1 MNSNSWRDVAARLEA
16 FAEGHYQIQRFSVGE
31 IGDIDKQQLDATYP
45 LMFAIH
51 PNITPVNGALNYA
64 LEIVFVDLARDFEE
78 KGTNQVQVI
87 SDLARI
93 ALDLISEIKN
103 GTVLFGDEV
112 AVVGNQAQIDTGAQ
126 QFNNNLCVARLTFSL
141 EIPFEWNA
149 CEIPA
154 DYAPGGSGQLPGG
167 GYPSW
172 CDKLI
177 YCPVIIQIL
186 ADLNNKLEFV
196 SVDGVTI
203 VGDGTPGNPLEA
215 VGGGGGGSGTVTS
228 VDVTADGDAINPT
241 GGPVT
246 TSGAINLEFNGASTD
261 YIDGE
266 GNLQAFPAI
275 PTGTVESVTG
285 ESVDIT
291 DPANPVVNAWPLAGT
306 GTDLAN
312 GTIEVDSGYDEY
324 LIKQVTT
331 AEQFGVAFSSFVK
344 GCALSCVDTA
354 TSSVYEVV
362 AKNGRSEIVTTSGS
376 DSSSFSVVK
385 NAFSDSAT
393 YPVTN
398 FINSKRWNFNGIA
411 APTLTDDGTLGY
423 GIDSGFIHDGT
434 LYICQDATTGAA
446 VWVAQGG
453 GSAITLETDGTP
465 NGSQALLNLIGG
477 TNIALSDDG
486 LGNVTIDQTGEE
498 NYIVLSSN
506 FDVTS
511 AAETD
516 ITPFTFALEANSVY
530 IVKIDL
536 ALQCSGTSGMQFGFK
551 TPVDATMKLG
561 HRGRTSAATL
571 MSNLGNLYTGNT
583 GLINSTFQN
592 AASAAGDYIGR
603 LTIRTVTA
611 GTFQMTMASVIG
623 AQTST
628 VRDLSTLAWKKIS

>member
-186 ADLNNKLEFV
+186 ADLDQKLEFV

-215 VGGGGGGSGTVTS
+215 VGGGGGGAVDSVNGQTGVVVLGATDVNAWPLPGTGTGPKANGTIEVDPAFNGDLIKQDHGAGGVFGINAQSPTVWYFRFVGATGDECFFAAASTYAAIGVNNTVNFKCQINSFSDLATYSEINIINSNRWNFNGQSAPTVNHDNTIGYGKDSGWVHDGTLYICTDATTGAAAWVAQGGGSGSGTVTS
-228 VDVTADGDAINPT
+228 VDLSMPT
-241 GGPVT
+241 EFSVSGSPVT
-246 TSGAINLEFNGASTD
+246 TSGTLAVTKANQNANLIYAGPSTGA
-261 YIDGE
+261 
-266 GNLQAFPAI
+266 P
-275 PTGTVESVTG
+275 
-285 ESVDIT
+285 
-291 DPANPVVNAWPLAGT
+291 
-306 GTDLAN
+306 
-312 GTIEVDSGYDEY
+312 
-324 LIKQVTT
+324 
-331 AEQFGVAFSSFVK
+331 
-344 GCALSCVDTA
+344 
-354 TSSVYEVV
+354 
-362 AKNGRSEIVTTSGS
+362 
-376 DSSSFSVVK
+376 
-385 NAFSDSAT
+385 
-393 YPVTN
+393 
-398 FINSKRWNFNGIA
+398 A
-411 APTLTDDGTLGY
+411 APTFRNLAIADIAGLCRSQQDQFYSQGT
-423 GIDSGFIHDGT
+423 IPSGST
-434 LYICQDATTGAA
+434 RYLAT
-446 VWVAQGG
+446 
-453 GSAITLETDGTP
+453 
-465 NGSQALLNLIGG
+465 
-477 TNIALSDDG
+477 
-486 LGNVTIDQTGEE
+486 
-498 NYIVLSSN
+498 
-506 FDVTS
+506 
-511 AAETD
+511 
-516 ITPFTFALEANSVY
+516 
-530 IVKIDL
+530 
-536 ALQCSGTSGMQFGFK
+536 
-551 TPVDATMKLG
+551 
-561 HRGRTSAATL
+561 H
-571 MSNLGNLYTGNT
+571 
-583 GLINSTFQN
+583 
-592 AASAAGDYIGR
+592 
-603 LTIRTVTA
+603 
-611 GTFQMTMASVIG
+611 

-628 VRDLSTLAWKKIS
+628 IGTTIASVESPNPLACTYSHVYFTTNNAQPGTGNLVLTLLVNGVATALVITIPAGSAAGTFSNLVDAVSVAAGAATCWEAVNGTGTSAQLRGSIFIQTI